1 MKKTL
6 RQRPLQLDHL
16 RTFDA
21 VARRLSFSAA
31 ADELHLTQSAISRQI
46 KALEQDLGAAL
57 FNRGTRRVELSAAGL
72 TLRHTVTQLL
82 DQLDRAVR
90 DIRGRG
96 GRPRVSVS
104 TFASFASLW
113 LMPRLAAFQK
123 ANPDFDI
130 RLSAS
135 DHLTPLEDPELDAV
149 LRYCEP
155 DIAPPI
161 AERLFGELI
170 TPVVSRHLLQQAR
183 SGAAPALARPADLV
197 HHTLLE
203 EDDPRPSTSYQLS
216 WRRWLDEHGLGGAQP
231 KRWLYLNFTHQQVQ
245 GALAGQGIAL
255 ARLALV
261 HDLLEGGEL
270 VELFDGRCRLTGTY
284 VYYLIQM
291 PMAQQRPELFR
302 FVDWVRAEAGR
313 TRLALGEDSAA
324 PVTLT

>member
-1 MKKTL
+1 MKRTL

-31 ADELHLTQSAISRQI
+31 AEELHLTQSAISRQI
-46 KALEQDLGAAL
+46 QALEQDLGAAL

-72 TLRHTVTQLL
+72 TLRHTVAPLL
-82 DQLDRAVR
+82 DQLDRTVR
-90 DIRGRG
+90 EIRGRG

-130 RLSAS
+130 RLSTS
-135 DHLTPLEDPELDAV
+135 DRMTPLDDPELDTV
-149 LRYCEP
+149 LRYCAPE
-155 DIAPPI
+155 DAPPI
-161 AERLFGELI
+161 AQRMFGELI
-170 TPVVSRHLLQQAR
+170 TPVASPQLLAQAR
-183 SGAAPALARPADLV
+183 AGQVPPLDQPADV
-197 HHTLLE
+197 ARHALLE

-216 WRRWLDEHGLGGAQP
+216 WRRWLDEQGLGGLQP
-231 KRWLYLNFTHQQVQ
+231 QRWLYLNFTYQQVQ

-261 HDLLEGGEL
+261 HDLLAGGEL
-270 VELFDGRCRLTGTY
+270 VELFDGRCRLAGSY
-284 VYYLIQM
+284 GYYLIQL
-291 PMAQQRPELFR
+291 PLAQQRPELNR
-302 FVDWVRAEAGR
+302 FVEWVRTEASL
-313 TRLALGEDSAA
+313 TRRALGEGDSTPADDG
-324 PVTLT
+324 

>member
-1 MKKTL
+1 MKTL
-6 RQRPLQLDHL
+6 RQRALQLDHL

-46 KALEQDLGAAL
+46 KALEQDLGAPL
-57 FNRGTRRVELSAAGL
+57 FNRGTRRVELSTAGL

-82 DQLDRAVR
+82 DQLDRVVR
-90 DIRGRG
+90 EIRGRG

-135 DHLTPLEDPELDAV
+135 DHLTPLDDPELDAV

-155 DIAPPI
+155 EIAPPI

-170 TPVVSRHLLQQAR
+170 TPVVSRHLLEQAR
-183 SGAAPALARPADLV
+183 SGAAPPLAKPADV
-197 HHTLLE
+197 TRHTLLE

-216 WRRWLDEHGLGGAQP
+216 WRRWLDEHGLSGQQP
-231 KRWLYLNFTHQQVQ
+231 QRWLYLNFTHQQVQ

-270 VELFDGRCRLTGTY
+270 VELFDGRCRIAGTY
-284 VYYLIQM
+284 GYYLIPM
-291 PMAQQRPELFR
+291 PLAQPRPELSR
-302 FVDWVRAEAGR
+302 FIDWVRAEAAR
-313 TRLALGEDSAA
+313 TRRSLGESSAA
-324 PVTLT
+324 HAD

>member
-1 MKKTL
+1 MKTL

-46 KALEQDLGAAL
+46 KALEQELGAPL

-90 DIRGRG
+90 EIRGRG

-123 ANPDFDI
+123 ANPEFDI
-130 RLSAS
+130 RLSAT
-135 DHLTPLEDPELDAV
+135 DHLTPLDDPELDTV
-149 LRYCEP
+149 LRYCELG
-155 DIAPPI
+155 DAPPV

-170 TPVVSRHLLQQAR
+170 TPVASPHLLEQVR
-183 SGAAPALARPADLV
+183 SGAAPPLAKPADV
-197 HHTLLE
+197 ARHALLE

-216 WRRWLDEHGLGGAQP
+216 WRRWLDEHGLSGLQP
-231 KRWLYLNFTHQQVQ
+231 QRWLYLNFTYQQVQ

-270 VELFDGRCRLTGTY
+270 VELFDGRCRITGSFG
-284 VYYLIQM
+284 YYLIQL
-291 PMAQQRPELFR
+291 PLAQQRPELAR
-302 FVDWVRAEAGR
+302 FVDWVRAEASR
-313 TRLALGEDSAA
+313 TRRALGEGEAA
-324 PVTLT
+324 PHAG

>member
-1 MKKTL
+1 MKKTV
-6 RQRPLQLDHL
+6 RQRPLALDQL

-46 KALEQDLGAAL
+46 KALEEELGAPL

-72 TLRHTVTQLL
+72 SLRHTLTPMLE
-82 DQLDRAVR
+82 QLDRVVR
-90 DIRGRG
+90 DIRIRG

-130 RLSAS
+130 RLSAT
-135 DHLTPLEDPELDAV
+135 DHMTSLDDPEQDVV

-155 DIAPPI
+155 ELATPI
-161 AERLFGELI
+161 AERMFGELI
-170 TPVVSRHLLQQAR
+170 TPVASPHLLAQSRA
-183 SGAAPALARPADLV
+183 GAAPPLEKPADV
-197 HHTLLE
+197 ARHTLLE

-216 WRRWLDEHGLGGAQP
+216 WRRWLDEHGMSGLQP
-231 KRWLYLNFTHQQVQ
+231 QRWLYLNFTYQQVQ

-261 HDLLEGGEL
+261 HDLLAGGEL
-270 VELFDGRCRLTGTY
+270 VELFDGRCRIAGTY
-284 VYYLIQM
+284 GYYLIQL
-291 PMAQQRPELFR
+291 PLAQPRPELER
-302 FVDWVRAEAGR
+302 FMQWARAEAAA
-313 TRLALGEDSAA
+313 TRRALGEAD
-324 PVTLT
+324 PLPDDG

>member
-1 MKKTL
+1 MKTP

-16 RTFDA
+16 RTFEV

-46 KALEQDLGAAL
+46 KALEEDLGAAL
-57 FNRGTRRVELSAAGL
+57 FNRGTRRVELSAAGVA
-72 TLRHTVTQLL
+72 LRYTVTQLL
-82 DQLDRAVR
+82 EQLDRTVR
-90 DIRGRG
+90 EIRGRG

-130 RLSAS
+130 RLSAT
-135 DHLTPLEDPELDAV
+135 DHMTALDEPELDTV
-149 LRYCEP
+149 LRYCAP
-155 DIAPPI
+155 VDAPPF

-170 TPVVSRHLLQQAR
+170 TPVVSRQLLEQSR
-183 SGAAPALARPADLV
+183 SGAAPPLVAPADLAR
-197 HHTLLE
+197 HTLLE

-216 WRRWLDEHGLGGAQP
+216 WRRWFDEHRLSGQQP
-231 KRWLYLNFTHQQVQ
+231 QRWLYLNFTYQQVQ
-245 GALAGQGIAL
+245 GALAGQGVAL

-270 VELFDGRCRLTGTY
+270 VELFDGRCRIEGTFA
-284 VYYLIQM
+284 YYLIQL
-291 PMAQQRPELFR
+291 PLAPLRAELRR
-302 FVDWVRAEAGR
+302 FIDWVHAEAAR
-313 TRLALGEDSAA
+313 TRRALGEPERPA
-324 PVTLT
+324 P

>member
-1 MKKTL
+1 MKTL

-16 RTFDA
+16 RTFDT
-21 VARRLSFSAA
+21 VARRLSFSGA

-72 TLRHTVTQLL
+72 TLRHTVTQML

-90 DIRGRG
+90 EIRGRG

-135 DHLTPLEDPELDAV
+135 DHLTPMDDPELDIV

-155 DIAPPI
+155 ADAPPI

-170 TPVVSRHLLQQAR
+170 TPVASRHLLEQAR
-183 SGAAPALARPADLV
+183 SGAAPPLAKPADV
-197 HHTLLE
+197 ARHSLLE

-216 WRRWLDEHGLGGAQP
+216 WRRWLDEHGLGGLQP
-231 KRWLYLNFTHQQVQ
+231 QRWVYLNYTYQQVQ

-270 VELFDGRCRLTGTY
+270 VELFDGRCRIRGSY
-284 VYYLIQM
+284 AYYLIQM
-291 PMAQQRPELFR
+291 PLAQPRPELAR
-302 FVDWVRAEAGR
+302 FVEWVRAEAGV
-313 TRLALGEDSAA
+313 TRRALGESD
-324 PVTLT
+324 VTPHAG

>member
-1 MKKTL
+1 MKTL
-6 RQRPLQLDHL
+6 RQRALQLDHL
-16 RTFDA
+16 RTFDT

-72 TLRHTVTQLL
+72 TLRHTVTQML

-90 DIRGRG
+90 EIRSRG
-96 GRPRVSVS
+96 GRPRINVS

-123 ANPDFDI
+123 SNPDYDI
-130 RLSAS
+130 RLSAT
-135 DHLTPLEDPELDAV
+135 DHLTPLDDPEQDVV
-149 LRYCEP
+149 LRYCAP
-155 DIAPPI
+155 DAAPPV

-170 TPVVSRHLLQQAR
+170 TPVASPHLLAQSR
-183 SGAAPALARPADLV
+183 SGAAPPLDKPADV
-197 HHTLLE
+197 ARHTLLE

-216 WRRWLDEHGLGGAQP
+216 WRRWLDEHDLGGLQP
-231 KRWLYLNFTHQQVQ
+231 QRWVYLNFTYQQVQ

-270 VELFDGRCRLTGTY
+270 VELFDGRCRIPGSY
-284 VYYLIQM
+284 AYHLIQL
-291 PMAQQRPELFR
+291 PLAPPRPELER
-302 FVDWVRAEAGR
+302 FVEWVRAEAGV
-313 TRLALGEDSAA
+313 TRRALGEGGTA
-324 PVTLT
+324 PHAR

>member
-1 MKKTL
+1 MKTDKHRLL
-6 RQRPLQLDHL
+6 RLDHL

-46 KALEQDLGAAL
+46 KALEEDLGASV

-90 DIRGRG
+90 EIRGRG

-135 DHLTPLEDPELDAV
+135 DHLTPLDDPELDVV

-155 DIAPPI
+155 VVAAPI

-170 TPVVSRHLLQQAR
+170 TPVASRQWLEQVR
-183 SGAAPALARPADLV
+183 SGAIPALAKPADV
-197 HHTLLE
+197 AGHTLLE

-216 WRRWLDEHGLGGAQP
+216 WRRWLDEQGVGGLQP
-231 KRWLYLNFTHQQVQ
+231 QRWVYLNFTHQQVQ

-270 VELFDGRCRLTGTY
+270 VELFDGRCRLAGSCA
-284 VYYLIQM
+284 YYLIQM
-291 PMAQQRPELFR
+291 PLAQPRPELAR
-302 FVDWVRAEAGR
+302 FVEWVRAEAAR
-313 TRLALGEDSAA
+313 TRRSLGEGDVA
-324 PVTLT
+324 PHAG

>member
-1 MKKTL
+1 MKTEK
-6 RQRPLQLDHL
+6 RRPLRLDHL

-21 VARRLSFSAA
+21 VARRLSFRAA

-46 KALEQDLGAAL
+46 KSLEHDLGAPV

-90 DIRGRG
+90 EIRGRG

-135 DHLTPLEDPELDAV
+135 DHLTPLDDPELDVV

-155 DIAPPI
+155 GVAPPI

-170 TPVVSRHLLQQAR
+170 TPVASPHLLEQVR
-183 SGAAPALARPADLV
+183 SGAAPPLAKPADV
-197 HHTLLE
+197 VGHTLLE

-216 WRRWLDEHGLGGAQP
+216 WRRWLDEHGLGGLQP
-231 KRWLYLNFTHQQVQ
+231 QRWVYLNFTYQQVQ

-270 VELFDGRCRLTGTY
+270 MELFDGRCRIPGSY
-284 VYYLIQM
+284 AYYLIQM
-291 PMAQQRPELFR
+291 PLAQPRPELGR
-302 FVDWVRAEAGR
+302 FVEWVRHEASV
-313 TRLALGEDSAA
+313 TRRALGEDGPA
-324 PVTLT
+324 PHAG

>member
-1 MKKTL
+1 MKSL
-6 RQRPLQLDHL
+6 RQRPLQLDQL

-46 KALEQDLGAAL
+46 KALEQDLGAPL

-72 TLRHTVTQLL
+72 TLRHTVAQLL

-90 DIRGRG
+90 EIRGRG

-130 RLSAS
+130 RLSAT
-135 DHLTPLEDPELDAV
+135 DHLTQLDEPELDAV

-155 DIAPPI
+155 QIAPPI

-170 TPVVSRHLLQQAR
+170 TPVASRHLVEQAR
-183 SGAAPALARPADLV
+183 SGAVPPLDRPADLAR
-197 HHTLLE
+197 HTLLE

-216 WRRWLDEHGLGGAQP
+216 WRRWLDEHGQGGLQP
-231 KRWLYLNFTHQQVQ
+231 QRWVYLNFTYQQVQ
-245 GALAGQGIAL
+245 GALAGQGVAL

-261 HDLLEGGEL
+261 HDLLDGGEL
-270 VELFDGRCRLTGTY
+270 VELFEGRCRIAGSHA
-284 VYYLIQM
+284 YYLIQM
-291 PMAQQRPELFR
+291 PMAQPRPELSR
-302 FVDWVRAEAGR
+302 FIDWVRDEAAR
-313 TRLALGEDSAA
+313 TRRSLREADAERPAD
-324 PVTLT
+324 

>member
-1 MKKTL
+1 MG
-6 RQRPLQLDHL
+6 
-16 RTFDA
+16 
-21 VARRLSFSAA
+21 SAM
-31 ADELHLTQSAISRQI
+31 
-46 KALEQDLGAAL
+46 
-57 FNRGTRRVELSAAGL
+57 
-72 TLRHTVTQLL
+72 RHTVTPLL
-82 DQLDRAVR
+82 DQLDRTVR
-90 DIRGRG
+90 EIRGRG

-135 DHLTPLEDPELDAV
+135 DHLTPLDDPELDIV

-155 DIAPPI
+155 EAAPPI

-170 TPVVSRHLLQQAR
+170 TPVASRHLLEQAR
-183 SGAAPALARPADLV
+183 SGAAPPLAKPADV
-197 HHTLLE
+197 ARHTLLE

-216 WRRWLDEHGLGGAQP
+216 WRRWLDEHDLGGLQP
-231 KRWLYLNFTHQQVQ
+231 QRWVYLNFTYQQVQ

-270 VELFDGRCRLTGTY
+270 VELFDGRCRIPGSY
-284 VYYLIQM
+284 AYYLIQL
-291 PMAQQRPELFR
+291 PLAQPRPELDR
-302 FVDWVRAEAGR
+302 FVEWVRAEAGV
-313 TRLALGEDSAA
+313 TRRALGETDG
-324 PVTLT
+324 